1 MTCPALH
8 NPQDSSLS
16 VWQRRGAGLT
26 YSVLSWHKLLPP
38 PSRVGN
44 NAALATVSAAAAVWY
59 PGTAASAAGADRTNG
74 NGGGEGGSSDSG
86 SLMLRRRFV
95 SGEVAPDSQGTG
107 ASAAAGFERQAVKS
121 GNGGSEPLAA
131 SLAELLDLGGGA
143 GGSRR
148 ESGED
153 SADVADSAHRWRA
166 PFNSQIEGSARAVIA
181 NMRTPT
187 PPFASSHPQ
196 LKFC

>member
-1 MTCPALH
+1 VTCPALH
-8 NPQDSSLS
+8 DPQDSSLS

-38 PSRVGN
+38 PLRVGN

-59 PGTAASAAGADRTNG
+59 PGTAASAAGDRTNG
-74 NGGGEGGSSDSG
+74 NGGGKGGSSDSG
-86 SLMLRRRFV
+86 SLLLRRRFV
-95 SGEVAPDSQGTG
+95 SGEAAPDGQGTD
-107 ASAAAGFERQAVKS
+107 APAAAGFERQAAKS

-148 ESGED
+148 DSGED
-153 SADVADSAHRWRA
+153 NADVADSAHRWGT
-166 PFNSQIEGSARAVIA
+166 PFNSQIEGSARVVISK
-181 NMRTPT
+181 MCTPT

-196 LKFC
+196 LEFC